1 MSLSLPADILAMGV
15 IVDTLELSAH
25 TLLWLIK
32 ERRDWLAGRY
42 VDSQWDVEKL
52 LARKQEIVDG
62 DKLKL
67 KVGLV
72 V

>member
-1 MSLSLPADILAMGV
+1 MGKSIPSHLVASLIDAPELA
-15 IVDTLELSAH
+15 AH
-25 TLLWLIK
+25 TIVWLIN

-42 VDSQWDVEKL
+42 FSSNWDVEAV

-62 DKLKL
+62 DKLK
-67 KVGLV
+67 VRMV